1 MLLAA
6 QASGAQR
13 ISTDPQVG
21 MTGRYDSDYVAR
33 LPEGSRH
40 AATRC
45 GRGCPI
51 GAPRAADER
60 QTLNQPAAAS

>member
-1 MLLAA
+1 
-6 QASGAQR
+6 
-13 ISTDPQVG
+13 

-40 AATRC
+40 AATQC
-45 GRGCPI
+45 GPRLPI

-60 QTLNQPAAAS
+60 QTLNQPAVAS